1 MKEIELEMREE
12 LRQKIREERS
22 PQEIAN
28 FITIILSKLDKDLLK
43 NDPSYNLKTNTSLSS
58 TSRSSFAD
66 IEGLRQ
72 GLGTYA
78 GQTWQMGEASV
89 RNSVDQIRFKLSD
102 MLKVYQN
109 QNYGG
114 ALLTAQSAY
123 LDSYETIEIPL
134 RPIDPDFTLEMEI
147 KIANLRNL
155 IQQHSE
161 QELGVVPITPLV
173 GIVPRLD
180 INLATM
186 TGIHPT
192 LESVIAQCTWCTSI
206 SIPNRFDLHTHFEA

>member
-28 FITIILSKLDKDLLK
+28 FITIILSKLDKAEDLLK

-78 GQTWQMGEASV
+78 GQTRKMGEASV

-102 MLKVYQN
+102 CLKF
-109 QNYGG
+109 
-114 ALLTAQSAY
+114 
-123 LDSYETIEIPL
+123 IRI
-134 RPIDPDFTLEMEI
+134 R
-147 KIANLRNL
+147 
-155 IQQHSE
+155 
-161 QELGVVPITPLV
+161 ITEVL
-173 GIVPRLD
+173 
-180 INLATM
+180 
-186 TGIHPT
+186 
-192 LESVIAQCTWCTSI
+192 
-206 SIPNRFDLHTHFEA
+206 F